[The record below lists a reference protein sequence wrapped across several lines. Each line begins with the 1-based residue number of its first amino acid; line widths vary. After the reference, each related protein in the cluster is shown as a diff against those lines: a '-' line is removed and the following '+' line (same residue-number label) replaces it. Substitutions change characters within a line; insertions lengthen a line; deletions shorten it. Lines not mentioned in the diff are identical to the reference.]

1 MLRIVR
7 ILAPNPGVYTLE
19 GTNTWVVGE
28 GPAAVI
34 DPGPDD
40 PEHLYRVTHEA
51 GEVSAILLTH
61 DHEDH
66 AAGAA
71 LLSESTDAPILSF
84 RPPEGGRQIRDGHE
98 LRVGG
103 ATLQAIL
110 APGHSHDSMV
120 FFVRQV
126 SALFT
131 GDSVL
136 GSGTSLIDPPDG
148 DLVHYLRSL
157 RKMQELRSRVIY
169 PGHGSVVYDA
179 QGKLEEYVAHRGRR
193 EQQVLASLE
202 DGLSTVDDMVFDIY
216 EEYPPEV
223 YPLAARTVLA
233 HLLKLEREGRV
244 ERFRDQDLEHWEVA
258 GDRQCERCGAPVSGR
273 ARLCD
278 RHRLEALQERPDP
291 AMLQDWPTPSQ
302 PEAEPEA
309 VRELVG
315 EPAPDADPGLEEE
328 FSGLWDDTEPEPD
341 QS

>member
-7 ILAPNPGVYTLE
+7 ILATNPSVYTLE
-19 GTNTWVVGE
+19 GTNTWVIGE

-71 LLSESTDAPILSF
+71 LLSEATGAPVLAY
-84 RPPEGGRQIRDGHE
+84 RPPADGRQIRDGFE

-103 ATLQAIL
+103 ATLQAIH

-136 GSGTSLIDPPDG
+136 GTGTSLIDPPEG
-148 DLVHYLRSL
+148 DLAHYLRSL
-157 RKMQELRSRVIY
+157 RRMQELRARAIY
-169 PGHGSVVYDA
+169 PGHGPVVYDA
-179 QGKLEEYVAHRGRR
+179 QGKLEEYVAHRGLR

-244 ERFRDQDLEHWEVA
+244 ERFRDEDLEHWEVA
-258 GDRQCERCGAPVSGR
+258 GDRQCERCGAPVLGR
-273 ARLCD
+273 ARLCE
-278 RHRLEALQERPDP
+278 RHRLEALQERPEP
-291 AMLQDWPTPSQ
+291 APADSPVKELV
-302 PEAEPEA
+302 AEPD
-309 VRELVG
+309 
-315 EPAPDADPGLEEE
+315 PDADPGLEEE
-328 FSGLWDDTEPEPD
+328 FSWLWDDDHSEPSE
-341 QS
+341 S

>member
-7 ILAPNPGVYTLE
+7 ILATNPGVYTLE

-71 LLSESTDAPILSF
+71 LLSEATGAPVLAY
-84 RPPEGGRQIRDGHE
+84 RPPADGRQIRDGFE

-103 ATLQAIL
+103 ATLQAIHV
-110 APGHSHDSMV
+110 PGHSHDSMA

-136 GSGTSLIDPPDG
+136 GTGTSLIDPPEG

-157 RKMQELRSRVIY
+157 RRMQELRARVIY
-169 PGHGSVVYDA
+169 PGHGPVIYDA
-179 QGKLEEYVAHRGRR
+179 QGKLEEYVAHRGLR

-244 ERFRDQDLEHWEVA
+244 ERFRDEDLEHWETA

-273 ARLCD
+273 ARLCE

-291 AMLQDWPTPSQ
+291 AVLQDWPTPDRAHPE
-302 PEAEPEA
+302 PEAEADPATEA
-309 VRELVG
+309 DPIRELVA
-315 EPAPDADPGLEEE
+315 EPAPDADPGLE
-328 FSGLWDDTEPEPD
+328 
-341 QS
+341 